1 MYVFLG
7 AGVLYIA
14 GVATILFLRPS
25 LMFSPDGSWKEFG
38 IGKDTEHF
46 SPFPFWMFCIVWAL
60 VSYGVVLAIVRA
72 GGGGG
77 GGAARTNRRNNAN
90 APATPFTQV
99 RASEEDAPFELPEGY
114 YMLNRKTKNG
124 IPKYVFLGKEVDTGD
139 GN

>member
-60 VSYGVVLAIVRA
+60 VSYGVVLAVVRA
-72 GGGGG
+72 SGS
-77 GGAARTNRRNNAN
+77 ADDVPRTSRRNINQGN
-90 APATPFTQV
+90 PQGNQQTPFTQNQ
-99 RASEEDAPFELPEGY
+99 EDAPFELPEGY

-124 IPKYVFLGKEVDTGD
+124 IPKYVFIGKDVDVE
-139 GN
+139 

>member
-1 MYVFLG
+1 MYIFLG

-14 GVATILFLRPS
+14 GVATILLLRPS

-60 VSYGVVLAIVRA
+60 VSYGVVLALARA
-72 GGGGG
+72 GGSVED
-77 GGAARTNRRNNAN
+77 APRMNRRNNVQAN
-90 APATPFTQV
+90 HQSAPQTPFTQ
-99 RASEEDAPFELPEGY
+99 DQDDGAPFELPEGY

-124 IPKYVFLGKEVDTGD
+124 IPKYVFIGKDVDIE
-139 GN
+139 

>member
-14 GVATILFLRPS
+14 GVATILLLRPS

-60 VSYGVVLAIVRA
+60 VSYGIVLAILRA
-72 GGGGG
+72 GGG
-77 GGAARTNRRNNAN
+77 ADAVVPVTRRNTNQQ
-90 APATPFTQV
+90 PPFTQ
-99 RASEEDAPFELPEGY
+99 DQDDGAPFELPEGY

-124 IPKYVFLGKEVDTGD
+124 IPKYVFIGKDAGADVDI
-139 GN
+139 